1 MLHLGEMNLLE
12 YDPDV
17 FRRLNDF
24 SSARDELERR
34 VQDVTRLGNVI
45 TEYGL
50 ESSVGI
56 NLIHKH
62 FDLAADELVLREFEG
77 DAAFMRPKRARECRG
92 HLPYLWKLDRGA
104 SGKGWYPLEFVH
116 PLPEHHIDARAEI
129 ETIRAAVEFLD
140 ALADCLEEL
149 ELADLFGIVSLA
161 SRRPFELDS
170 ETTLLETTDEVGR
183 VLTLRPTPRD
193 ALETMDTTKTLWV
206 FSPGRDRRLTAGTQC
221 VSHCISHCHGHVLQR
236 PDVASGSL

>member
-1 MLHLGEMNLLE
+1 MKLVE

-24 SSARDELERR
+24 FIARDELERR
-34 VQDVTRLGNVI
+34 VQDVARLGNVI

-56 NLIHKH
+56 HLIHKH
-62 FDLAADELVLREFEG
+62 FELADDELILREFEG
-77 DAAFMRPKRARECRG
+77 DMATMRPKRARDCRG

-104 SGKGWYPLEFVH
+104 SGKGWYPLEFLL

-129 ETIRAAVEFLD
+129 ETIRAAGDFLD
-140 ALADCLEEL
+140 ALADRLEEL
-149 ELADLFGIVSLA
+149 DLAHLFGIVSLH
-161 SRRPFELDS
+161 SRRPFALDS
-170 ETTLLETTDEVGR
+170 ETTLLETTDEVAR
-183 VLTLRPTPRD
+183 VLILRRTPRTE
-193 ALETMDTTKTLWV
+193 LERIDSTKTLWV
-206 FSPGRDRRLTAGTQC
+206 FTSERERRLAAGAQC

-236 PDVASGSL
+236 PDVGADSIQ

>member
-1 MLHLGEMNLLE
+1 M
-12 YDPDV
+12 
-17 FRRLNDF
+17 
-24 SSARDELERR
+24 
-34 VQDVTRLGNVI
+34 QDVTRLGNVI

-92 HLPYLWKLDRGA
+92 HLPYLWKLDRERAARAGTA
-104 SGKGWYPLEFVH
+104 GFVH